1 MPRPSVSTCLR
12 HNWLAGLDRTSSA
25 KSRIS
30 ATCRWGCNS
39 PSRSWSAG
47 RCSCFSS
54 FTSSGA
60 MASVT
65 QPWTL
70 STPNPATAWCKQK
83 RRAGTRRFHLLFH
96 ANLCDQAQNFALRH
110 VVERAQII
118 LFETLAQIFRG
129 DKAGFAV
136 GQVALALFTEL
147 HESSVRQ
154 PADVRGA
161 VHEKLGVDGVR
172 VPGGDPVPHVREAAL
187 VCLASQL
194 RSHFEGADELAHGA
208 GIREYGACRQAISLF
223 FPRIS
228 VFKFLFLM
236 PYLLTAAAAST
247 WLYLR
252 IAA

>member
-60 MASVT
+60 VATVT
-65 QPWTL
+65 RPGIL

-83 RRAGTRRFHLLFH
+83 KAGRNPPLPLPSRELLFY

-147 HESSVRQ
+147 HESGMCQSD
-154 PADVRGA
+154 DVRGA

-172 VPGGDPVPHVREAAL
+172 VPRGDPVPHVREAAL
-187 VCLASQL
+187 ISLAAQL
-194 RSHFEGADELAHGA
+194 RGHFKGSDELAHGA
-208 GIREYGACRQAISLF
+208 GIREYGACCQAISLF

-228 VFKFLFLM
+228 VFKFLFLI
-236 PYLLTAAAAST
+236 PYLLTAAAVST
-247 WLYLR
+247 WL
-252 IAA
+252 